1 MELLSRRSFGVFG
14 SFRLGSFLDLHHYG
28 VVVPQI
34 FWGLWLVPFGILVFR
49 SGFLPRI
56 LGVLLII
63 ACFGYVADSVTPLLF
78 PRYVHIA
85 SKFASKLTLGELP
98 IIFWLLIMG
107 AKDQPLAGPV

>member
-1 MELLSRRSFGVFG
+1 MPCSTSFESCDGPKKLVYNG
-14 SFRLGSFLDLHHYG
+14 TDG
-28 VVVPQI
+28 VVIPQI
-34 FWGLWLVPFGILVFR
+34 FWGLWLVPFGILVFK

-63 ACFGYVADSVTPLLF
+63 ACFGYVTDSVSPLLF
-78 PRYVHIA
+78 PRYVHIV
-85 SKFASKLTLGELP
+85 SRFASKLTLGELP